1 MAGTFT
7 AGSLASGAVATG
19 GAAAMYTV
27 PALTILNGYAIRFF
41 NIHATTQTL
50 DIHLKRS
57 GGSFEHFGRFVLDQ
71 WQGCI
76 FELPVPLSA
85 GDVLGATTTTATAVY
100 YFVGGVLET

>member
-1 MAGTFT
+1 MAV
-7 AGSLASGAVATG
+7 SGRLRRFG
-19 GAAAMYTV
+19 G
-27 PALTILNGYAIRFF
+27 
-41 NIHATTQTL
+41 
-50 DIHLKRS
+50 
-57 GGSFEHFGRFVLDQ
+57 GRFVLDQ